1 MNMHT
6 VSNTSAAASPAIT
19 LRPLPT
25 LQARAGEYASVLK
38 GSVMST
44 LLDAGLLFLLR
55 FALDDGVEG
64 VMSAAV
70 HALRALLVCAED
82 EVSRPAVLNDR
93 SPEQAAVTCWVNR
106 AQLPPPSLRWFVL
119 SGVPGLHLLVVPRPG
134 LLPSAAVR
142 SGGGR

>member
-1 MNMHT
+1 MHT
-6 VSNTSAAASPAIT
+6 VSKISAAVPSAIT
-19 LRPLPT
+19 LRRLPV
-25 LQARAGEYASVLK
+25 LQARAGEYTSVLK

-64 VMSAAV
+64 AMSAAV

-82 EVSRPAVLNDR
+82 EVSRPAVPSDR
-93 SPEQAAVTCWVNR
+93 SAEQEAVTRRVNG
-106 AQLPPPSLRWFVL
+106 AQLSSLSRRSFVF
-119 SGVPGLHLLVVPRPG
+119 SGVPGLHLLVVSRPG

>member
-1 MNMHT
+1 MHT
-6 VSNTSAAASPAIT
+6 VSKISASAISIT
-19 LRPLPT
+19 LCRLPV
-25 LQARAGEYASVLK
+25 LQARAGEYTSVLK

-82 EVSRPAVLNDR
+82 EVSQPAVPND
-93 SPEQAAVTCWVNR
+93 SSAEQEAVTCWIKR
-106 AQLPPPSLRWFVL
+106 AQLSSLSLCSLVF
-119 SGVPGLHLLVVPRPG
+119 SGVPGLHLLVVSRPG